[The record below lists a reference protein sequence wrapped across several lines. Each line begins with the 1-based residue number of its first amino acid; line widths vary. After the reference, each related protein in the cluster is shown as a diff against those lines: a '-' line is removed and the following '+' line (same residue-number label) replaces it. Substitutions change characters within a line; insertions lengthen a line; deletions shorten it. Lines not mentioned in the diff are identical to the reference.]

1 MADELIEVTKDGE
14 TIRVHP
20 LALEDHKR
28 LGWKVVGE
36 AGEVETT
43 SAPTEESEGGDGK
56 RRIRRRVGTTSA
68 PTDKDA

>member
-28 LGWKVVGE
+28 LGWVVVGE
-36 AGEVETT
+36 AEVETT
-43 SAPTEESEGGDGK
+43 SAPTEEPEGGDGK